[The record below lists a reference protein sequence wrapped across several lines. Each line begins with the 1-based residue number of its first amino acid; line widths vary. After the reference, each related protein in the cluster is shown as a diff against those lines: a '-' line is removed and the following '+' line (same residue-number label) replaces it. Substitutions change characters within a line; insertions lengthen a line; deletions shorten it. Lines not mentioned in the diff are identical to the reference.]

1 MGKLYKPNE
10 ISLAYMNEEKRR
22 EDALR
27 EQSIQEAKDNMIIM
41 DEDFERMMN
50 ESAKAKENKEKMIN
64 YKAQVKKSLLS
75 EAINVLYTAG
85 LGMNRVK
92 VANEAAIKRTI
103 IDKFINEHGGTDK
116 VLDSFAGKTYVLS
129 EMYNAII
136 EAYTSITEASDESG
150 SLSVST
156 DDTKEFFNKLLDIDG
171 VSDIG
176 TAIKMRVSA
185 AIEDFNISNMES
197 KAEIENIISI
207 TKDNVAN
214 AKTAELQEHYN
225 LAGEQKINA
234 LKQAKPKNIF
244 ECMMIK
250 NTKDVYTDPKLKE
263 RYVNES
269 GSINYDAIEE
279 SNELLYTFLETV
291 NTAQLADIT
300 EEDIL
305 SYVK

>member
-10 ISLAYMNEEKRR
+10 ISLAYMNEQKRR

-92 VANEAAIKRTI
+92 VANEDAIKRTI

-116 VLDSFAGKTYVLS
+116 VLDSFVGKTYVLS
-129 EMYNAII
+129 EMYNAIM
-136 EAYTSITEASDESG
+136 ETYTSITEASDESG

-171 VSDIG
+171 VTDIG

>member
-10 ISLAYMNEEKRR
+10 ISLAYMNEQKRR

-92 VANEAAIKRTI
+92 VANEDAIKRTI

-116 VLDSFAGKTYVLS
+116 VLDSFVGKTYVLS
-129 EMYNAII
+129 EMYNAIM
-136 EAYTSITEASDESG
+136 ETYTSITEASDESG

-171 VSDIG
+171 VTDIG

-300 EEDIL
+300 DEDIL